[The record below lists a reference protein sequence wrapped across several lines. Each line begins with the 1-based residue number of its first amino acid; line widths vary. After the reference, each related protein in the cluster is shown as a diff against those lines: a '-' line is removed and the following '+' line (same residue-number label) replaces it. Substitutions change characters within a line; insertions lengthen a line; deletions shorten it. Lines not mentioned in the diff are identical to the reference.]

1 MCSCAFASIRPTP
14 PQSGGVTRSNVPTQ
28 CADLWDP
35 VVDGGRSYLG
45 TGLRP
50 CEPIVVFRTTIGAQ
64 HGLSGGLRPQWWTRF
79 IKGCI
84 APVMV
89 ADGPAR
95 PPRAVESPALTSSAS
110 VVAACCDVESSIAN
124 KIQRPEGALH
134 VICHVESSVTKIEH
148 SAESRSHPHKSTD
161 ASTATIHA
169 NTANNNDPAPFS
181 RSPLLMPTAEFHG
194 GRRNHHLGSSAGSH
208 HGVLNRPSDAQAG
221 EAPVLHVA
229 NHHSTTTTT
238 STPSMAHKP
247 TTTSQPPGLLF
258 KLSLLLPASAAPSPP
273 PSAPSSPPPSPP
285 SSTLPSESQQSDT
298 DTSAIEESS
307 ASSNEHSTERS
318 ATSLH
323 ESEASSHVGASDGE
337 HVPEADTQ
345 RDAMAGTAQP
355 AATHADAW
363 LDNDR
368 LRLHQHVTAQQ
379 YLHLNDRYICLRRQ
393 QSADHALI
401 SQLRK
406 QVARFQQTQRQLERI
421 CVRQRPH
428 CHADSS
434 AVAALAVTRMQ
445 AAWRGYLTRRSRGVL
460 VRSACMNAQL
470 LVDRALRVRS
480 ALRQYHSF
488 EDRRVYRA
496 QLERAF
502 PTVAVPTPVSATPQP
517 ETRGGAFAATAT
529 NGILHCMQAG
539 YISAGSAL
547 VLARPSQED
556 LRRFAEVR
564 RWIYAD
570 SRGIHSICIG

>member
-181 RSPLLMPTAEFHG
+181 ISPLLMPTAEFHG

-298 DTSAIEESS
+298 DISAIEESS

-337 HVPEADTQ
+337 HVPS
-345 RDAMAGTAQP
+345 TALKRPQNFYYV
-355 AATHADAW
+355 D
-363 LDNDR
+363 
-368 LRLHQHVTAQQ
+368 
-379 YLHLNDRYICLRRQ
+379 
-393 QSADHALI
+393 
-401 SQLRK
+401 
-406 QVARFQQTQRQLERI
+406 
-421 CVRQRPH
+421 QRPTDGEVPSSFFKAFKYIRGPKGNLMKIKFNNGLDKAYKTLCFGGPGCVEGGCLKDAQH
-428 CHADSS
+428 ECDCSKNNKKRGTDSS
-434 AVAALAVTRMQ
+434 GGEREASQRRRMGAL
-445 AAWRGYLTRRSRGVL
+445 
-460 VRSACMNAQL
+460 
-470 LVDRALRVRS
+470 
-480 ALRQYHSF
+480 
-488 EDRRVYRA
+488 ED
-496 QLERAF
+496 AF
-502 PTVAVPTPVSATPQP
+502 
-517 ETRGGAFAATAT
+517 GA
-529 NGILHCMQAG
+529 
-539 YISAGSAL
+539 
-547 VLARPSQED
+547 
-556 LRRFAEVR
+556 
-564 RWIYAD
+564 
-570 SRGIHSICIG
+570 

>member
-1 MCSCAFASIRPTP
+1 MGIDEHVGRVQHHRPWVNRPIFSHRPGCHISSTLLHAWPHCALGGGTCDPMCSCAFASIRPTP

-181 RSPLLMPTAEFHG
+181 ISPLLMPTAGFHG

-221 EAPVLHVA
+221 EVPVLHVA

-258 KLSLLLPASAAPSPP
+258 KLSLLLPASLCSFSTAFSSII
-273 PSAPSSPPPSPP
+273 SA
-285 SSTLPSESQQSDT
+285 
-298 DTSAIEESS
+298 
-307 ASSNEHSTERS
+307 
-318 ATSLH
+318 
-323 ESEASSHVGASDGE
+323 
-337 HVPEADTQ
+337 
-345 RDAMAGTAQP
+345 
-355 AATHADAW
+355 
-363 LDNDR
+363 
-368 LRLHQHVTAQQ
+368 
-379 YLHLNDRYICLRRQ
+379 
-393 QSADHALI
+393 
-401 SQLRK
+401 
-406 QVARFQQTQRQLERI
+406 
-421 CVRQRPH
+421 
-428 CHADSS
+428 
-434 AVAALAVTRMQ
+434 AVTSII
-445 AAWRGYLTRRSRGVL
+445 Y
-460 VRSACMNAQL
+460 
-470 LVDRALRVRS
+470 
-480 ALRQYHSF
+480 
-488 EDRRVYRA
+488 
-496 QLERAF
+496 
-502 PTVAVPTPVSATPQP
+502 VA
-517 ETRGGAFAATAT
+517 
-529 NGILHCMQAG
+529 I
-539 YISAGSAL
+539 
-547 VLARPSQED
+547 
-556 LRRFAEVR
+556 
-564 RWIYAD
+564 
-570 SRGIHSICIG
+570 